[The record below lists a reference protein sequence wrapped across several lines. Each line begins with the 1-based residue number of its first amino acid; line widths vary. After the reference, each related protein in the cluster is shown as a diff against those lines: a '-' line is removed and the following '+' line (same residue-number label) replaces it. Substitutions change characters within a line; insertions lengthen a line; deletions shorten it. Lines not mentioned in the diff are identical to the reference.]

1 MLAKVENRACG
12 GINVP
17 AGNKSSQNNSKKM
30 ATLRLVAHSPVM
42 DDQKKAATRGRSTK
56 PKFRANLNREKKAK
70 KNFLKK

>member
-1 MLAKVENRACG
+1 
-12 GINVP
+12 
-17 AGNKSSQNNSKKM
+17 M